1 MSKPHHIRNQE
12 DSLKRFCLIALGIAV
27 LIAVFLFQKLDYAHL
42 ILDTVDLEYGDYNQR
57 IIYLFNKVLRFFIND
72 AMSIMII
79 YALFYER
86 KYLLFSIYVQLF
98 GMVFILIPYL
108 VLKQY
113 FFDYN
118 GPMLSHLHRLVL
130 NPVLLM
136 LLIPLLLYHKRL
148 EQGSSAERN
157 KQAEPDQK

>member
-157 KQAEPDQK
+157 KQAKPD